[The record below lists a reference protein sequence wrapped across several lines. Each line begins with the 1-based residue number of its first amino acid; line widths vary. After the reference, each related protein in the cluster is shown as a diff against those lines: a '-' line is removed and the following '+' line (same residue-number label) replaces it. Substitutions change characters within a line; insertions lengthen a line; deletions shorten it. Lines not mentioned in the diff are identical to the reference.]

1 MSAPPTRGHR
11 WRLAL
16 ALIVGGVLALALLLT
31 SSEPAVPDSR
41 HATAEQVAAARALVN
56 QARQSRATGEP
67 VELTLAEAELAAT
80 SAMVTQGFAPNRFDA
95 RVEDGVLT
103 LTGSRPMLFRWIN
116 IRAQASGASEGLPT
130 FAVKIGA
137 LPLPDWFSQW
147 GLALIQRRMAAQGG
161 TLPPID
167 TIVRSM
173 RIGPD
178 SVTARVLMPQGSL
191 LAHARTT
198 GVPAVDEDMVGTI
211 YCALAQ
217 RQRGEPA
224 PLLAQQ
230 LRRALAASQP
240 SPEGHSAALVAL
252 ALFSLGP
259 EAAELFGGVD
269 GTIGTCAARPVTLT
283 LQGRADWAKHWAL
296 SAALETTTGS
306 SISAAIGEWKELADS
321 LESDP
326 LLAPKDPSGF
336 SFVDLASDRSGIK
349 IARRL
354 TDPERMADTRA
365 ALLGAQDE
373 DLLPAAALALSDGLT
388 DAEFAARY
396 GATDDPRY
404 ERKVASIDAMLRRGG
419 ID

>member
-130 FAVKIGA
+130 FTVKIGA

-211 YCALAQ
+211 YCALAE
-217 RQRGEPA
+217 R
-224 PLLAQQ
+224 
-230 LRRALAASQP
+230 
-240 SPEGHSAALVAL
+240 H
-252 ALFSLGP
+252 
-259 EAAELFGGVD
+259 GV
-269 GTIGTCAARPVTLT
+269 C
-283 LQGRADWAKHWAL
+283 
-296 SAALETTTGS
+296 
-306 SISAAIGEWKELADS
+306 
-321 LESDP
+321 
-326 LLAPKDPSGF
+326 
-336 SFVDLASDRSGIK
+336 
-349 IARRL
+349 
-354 TDPERMADTRA
+354 
-365 ALLGAQDE
+365 ALL
-373 DLLPAAALALSDGLT
+373 
-388 DAEFAARY
+388 
-396 GATDDPRY
+396 
-404 ERKVASIDAMLRRGG
+404 
-419 ID
+419 

>member
-56 QARQSRATGEP
+56 QARQSRAMGEP

-116 IRAQASGASEGLPT
+116 
-130 FAVKIGA
+130 IGA

-211 YCALAQ
+211 YCTLAE

-306 SISAAIGEWKELADS
+306 RISAAIGEWKELADS

-388 DAEFAARY
+388 DAQFAARY

>member
-1 MSAPPTRGHR
+1 
-11 WRLAL
+11 
-16 ALIVGGVLALALLLT
+16 
-31 SSEPAVPDSR
+31 
-41 HATAEQVAAARALVN
+41 
-56 QARQSRATGEP
+56 
-67 VELTLAEAELAAT
+67 
-80 SAMVTQGFAPNRFDA
+80 
-95 RVEDGVLT
+95 
-103 LTGSRPMLFRWIN
+103 
-116 IRAQASGASEGLPT
+116 
-130 FAVKIGA
+130 
-137 LPLPDWFSQW
+137 
-147 GLALIQRRMAAQGG
+147 MAAQGG

-211 YCALAQ
+211 YCALAE

-283 LQGRADWAKHWAL
+283 LQGRADWATDYRDQLPDYAQ
-296 SAALETTTGS
+296 
-306 SISAAIGEWKELADS
+306 IAIVRWEEARERD
-321 LESDP
+321 
-326 LLAPKDPSGF
+326 
-336 SFVDLASDRSGIK
+336 DRF
-349 IARRL
+349 
-354 TDPERMADTRA
+354 
-365 ALLGAQDE
+365 ALLPSPGLDGPTPNDAFW
-373 DLLPAAALALSDGLT
+373 LSRYLRVLEEYA
-388 DAEFAARY
+388 AEFR
-396 GATDDPRY
+396 
-404 ERKVASIDAMLRRGG
+404 RRGSWRWLG
-419 ID
+419 KWVWLTCGLHHQVWGVRHAIENGALLFPAGVTHFHF